1 VTELARWAGS
11 QLRYHFRDH
20 ALLESALT
28 HRSASGQNN
37 ERLEFLGDAYL
48 NFFIADRLYAIH
60 PVASEGDLSRLRAS
74 LVNRTTLA
82 TIGRELGVDTQLIL
96 GPGELRSGGAQRD
109 AALADTVEALIGAVL
124 LDGGH
129 DAADSLLAALFDR
142 RLAELPDATALKDGK
157 TRLQEWVQARA
168 LQLPVYRVER
178 AHGRDHEQVFTVSCT
193 VAERG
198 LRTEAQ
204 GRSRRSAE
212 QSAADAMLSELARE
226 HDT

>member
-1 VTELARWAGS
+1 VHARWAGS
-11 QLRYHFRDH
+11 QLRYRFRDH
-20 ALLESALT
+20 TLLESALT
-28 HRSASGQNN
+28 HRSASDQNN

-60 PVASEGDLSRLRAS
+60 PGASEGDLSRLRAS
-74 LVNRTTLA
+74 LVNRATLA
-82 TIGRELGVDTQLIL
+82 TIGRELGVDTQLVL

-129 DAADSLLAALFDR
+129 DAADALLAALFDR

-178 AHGRDHEQVFTVSCT
+178 VHGRDHEQIFTVSCT

-204 GRSRRSAE
+204 GRSRRGAE

-226 HDT
+226 RDA

>member
-1 VTELARWAGS
+1 VTQHARWAGS
-11 QLRYHFRDH
+11 QLLYHFRDL

-60 PVASEGDLSRLRAS
+60 PDASEGDLSRLRAS
-74 LVNRTTLA
+74 LVNRVTLA
-82 TIGRELGVDTQLIL
+82 AIGRELGVDAQLVL

-129 DAADSLLAALFDR
+129 DAADTLLAALFER
-142 RLAELPDATALKDGK
+142 RLAQLPDATALKDAK
-157 TRLQEWVQARA
+157 TRLQEWLQARA

-178 AHGRDHEQVFTVSCT
+178 VHGRDHEQTFNVSCVVT
-193 VAERG
+193 ELG
-198 LRTEAQ
+198 IRTEAQ
-204 GRSRRSAE
+204 GRSRRGAE
-212 QSAADAMLSELARE
+212 QSAADAMLVELARE
-226 HDT
+226 HA